1 MALITTVPSEVSS
14 IYDLE
19 MFSAGNEILV
29 AILKMYHIIAEHGMF
44 LLQLEVGN
52 CNT

>member
-29 AILKMYHIIAEHGMF
+29 AI
-44 LLQLEVGN
+44 
-52 CNT
+52 